1 MRILEI
7 STLFPRWPEDG
18 RGPII
23 LQIAQ
28 ALQNQGADITVI
40 SQHGPGSQVS
50 EVIHGVKV
58 YRPRYAWPT
67 RLEVLQDTGGGLP
80 AAWEKKPLTRLLF
93 PFLLAAQTIATI
105 KLAPQH
111 DIIHV
116 HFTIPAM
123 AATLSRPLHGKPVV
137 ATVRGSDIYR
147 IPKYPGGKLFN
158 RIALSGCDKITVM
171 SKDLI
176 KASTAIGL
184 PESKFEYIP
193 PPVNIERFQMG
204 PWNQREQLLVYI
216 ASLIPR
222 KGPKYLI
229 EAFAKIKKNFPDYQL
244 IMVGTGP
251 EETSLKTLAENLE
264 ISQNIQFIPHL
275 SQAEVANLLQ
285 KAKIFVLPSLEEA
298 LGMVAVEALASGT
311 PVVAS
316 RVGGI
321 PEAVP
326 EEAGILVP
334 PADADALADAIQ
346 ELLSDMNR
354 LQSMSSA
361 ARVWAETAFCTHE
374 ENASRLLNIFYS
386 LTHESKL

>member
-1 MRILEI
+1 
-7 STLFPRWPEDG
+7 
-18 RGPII
+18 
-23 LQIAQ
+23 
-28 ALQNQGADITVI
+28 
-40 SQHGPGSQVS
+40 
-50 EVIHGVKV
+50 
-58 YRPRYAWPT
+58 
-67 RLEVLQDTGGGLP
+67 
-80 AAWEKKPLTRLLF
+80 
-93 PFLLAAQTIATI
+93 
-105 KLAPQH
+105 
-111 DIIHV
+111 
-116 HFTIPAM
+116 
-123 AATLSRPLHGKPVV
+123 
-137 ATVRGSDIYR
+137 
-147 IPKYPGGKLFN
+147 
-158 RIALSGCDKITVM
+158 
-171 SKDLI
+171 
-176 KASTAIGL
+176 
-184 PESKFEYIP
+184 
-193 PPVNIERFQMG
+193 
-204 PWNQREQLLVYI
+204 
-216 ASLIPR
+216 
-222 KGPKYLI
+222 
-229 EAFAKIKKNFPDYQL
+229 
-244 IMVGTGP
+244 MVGTGP

-346 ELLSDMNR
+346 ELLADMNR